1 MQVILSRYIFN
12 STLKIFLGI
21 LLAFMLA
28 VSGNSL
34 VSFLSQAAKGEV
46 PAQLISSLV
55 LLSLPLLLTYLVLF
69 TFSIAVVSS
78 IGGLS
83 SNNELV
89 VMKTSGYTPARLQLV
104 IQILAWLVA
113 AAALVNSAWLS
124 PMSEAKKLAVI
135 EQAKADPGSFLLA
148 PGMFMTFTSGRE
160 PVTIYVGSIDSKQ
173 ELEEEKRLKNLD
185 GYSNLH
191 DVKIIEGFVSGVT
204 VAERGYISRDDNG
217 MINVTLLDG
226 NRYSGPDEKQR
237 YSSTSF
243 KRFRTVL
250 NEHRDEERKTKI
262 YAVPTWKLFEP
273 DDADRSLYISEL
285 EWRLVLPL
293 SIPLMAFII
302 VPISSFNPRSGRTG
316 RYLITVSICFVY
328 FFCLLGARAGIEH
341 GVIPAAPG
349 LLIVPALF
357 FIVLGSAFNVPFK
370 RYVRALVRGRRDAA
384 WEKSAQ
390 KGQDI
395 PAAAE
400 QGGKDSGKESPDGR
414 GGRDE

>member
-1 MQVILSRYIFN
+1 MILSRYIFN

-55 LLSLPLLLTYLVLF
+55 LLSLPLLTTYLVLF
-69 TFSIAVVSS
+69 TFSIAVVSA

-104 IQILAWLVA
+104 IQMLAWLVA
-113 AAALVNSAWLS
+113 AAALANSVWLA
-124 PMSEAKKLAVI
+124 PASEGKKLALI
-135 EQAKADPGSFLLA
+135 EQVKSDPGSFMLA
-148 PGMFMTFTSGRE
+148 PGKFMTFTSGRE
-160 PVTIYVGSIDSKQ
+160 PVTIYVSGMDTKQ
-173 ELEEEKRLKNLD
+173 ELEEEKSLKNLD

-204 VAERGYISRDDNG
+204 VAEHGYISRDENG
-217 MINVTLLDG
+217 MINVTLLNG
-226 NRYSGPDEKQR
+226 TRYSGPDEKNR
-237 YSSTSF
+237 YSSTTF

-250 NEHRDEERKTKI
+250 NEHKDEEHKSKI
-262 YAVPTWKLFEP
+262 YAVPTWQLFEP
-273 DDADRSLYISEL
+273 DEQSGSLYVSEL

-328 FFCLLGARAGIEH
+328 FFCLLGVRAGIEH

-349 LLIVPALF
+349 LLIVPAVF
-357 FIVLGSAFNVPFK
+357 FAALGSAFNVPFK
-370 RYVRALVRGRRDAA
+370 RYIRAMLRGRRDARA
-384 WEKSAQ
+384 ERREASGAGKEK
-390 KGQDI
+390 DT
-395 PAAAE
+395 PA
-400 QGGKDSGKESPDGR
+400 GGK
-414 GGRDE
+414 GGSDE

>member
-1 MQVILSRYIFN
+1 
-12 STLKIFLGI
+12 
-21 LLAFMLA
+21 MLA

-55 LLSLPLLLTYLVLF
+55 LLSLPLLTTYLVLF
-69 TFSIAVVSS
+69 TFSIAVVSA

-104 IQILAWLVA
+104 IQMLAWLVA
-113 AAALVNSAWLS
+113 AAALANSVWLA
-124 PMSEAKKLAVI
+124 PASEGKKLALI
-135 EQAKADPGSFLLA
+135 EQVKSDPGSFMLA
-148 PGMFMTFTSGRE
+148 PGKFMPFTSGRE
-160 PVTIYVGSIDSKQ
+160 PVTIYVSGMDTKQ
-173 ELEEEKRLKNLD
+173 ELEEEKSLKNLD

-204 VAERGYISRDDNG
+204 VAEHGYISRDENG
-217 MINVTLLDG
+217 ISNGTLPNG
-226 NRYSGPDEKQR
+226 TRYSGPDEKNR
-237 YSSTSF
+237 YSSTTF
-243 KRFRTVL
+243 QRFRTVL
-250 NEHRDEERKTKI
+250 NEHKDEEHKSKI
-262 YAVPTWKLFEP
+262 YAVPTWQLFEP
-273 DDADRSLYISEL
+273 DEQSRSLYVSEL

-328 FFCLLGARAGIEH
+328 FFCLLGVRAGIEH

-349 LLIVPALF
+349 LLIVPAVF
-357 FIVLGSAFNVPFK
+357 FVALGSAFNVPFK
-370 RYVRALVRGRRDAA
+370 RYIRAMLRGRRDARA
-384 WEKSAQ
+384 ERREASGAGKEK
-390 KGQDI
+390 DT
-395 PAAAE
+395 PA
-400 QGGKDSGKESPDGR
+400 GGK
-414 GGRDE
+414 GGSDE